1 EILAQFPPGKEA
13 GGREGAR
20 ELGTGSG
27 PADDGTFRKPA
38 AGEQEEEEEE
48 EVVEEMGNR
57 PQALTGIS
65 TPQEEPK
72 SSATSAT
79 MELDKLMASLSDFQL
94 HSQVSAQPSS
104 SSCSDRTGR
113 RGDGA

>member
-1 EILAQFPPGKEA
+1 
-13 GGREGAR
+13 
-20 ELGTGSG
+20 
-27 PADDGTFRKPA
+27 
-38 AGEQEEEEEE
+38 
-48 EVVEEMGNR
+48 MGNR

-94 HSQVSAQPSS
+94 HSQPPAQPCVPVLSPALKGS
-104 SSCSDRTGR
+104 EQVGPTPAPNLDNMLGILRSNLKQQGIVTVPKGSCTACHKPIVGQ
-113 RGDGA
+113 